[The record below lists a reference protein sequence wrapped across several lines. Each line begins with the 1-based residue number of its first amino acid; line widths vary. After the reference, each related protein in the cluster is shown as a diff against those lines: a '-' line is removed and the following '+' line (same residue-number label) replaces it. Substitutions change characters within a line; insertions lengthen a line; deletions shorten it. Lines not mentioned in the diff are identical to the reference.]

1 MERND
6 SLGEL
11 IGLVK
16 INTTVAPFIGNSN
29 SLNIVGNGGLILPKG
44 NISQRP
50 TDTEGMLRYN
60 TETSTLEINDGTN
73 WYDIITNSGLSGNV
87 NVALETGTSF
97 PVSPTPNQLFYATSP
112 ITIGLDTYPL
122 GLYYYDD
129 PNTAWNSVDPAYVNW
144 SVVDN
149 TPTTLA
155 GYGITDGALDTAVV
169 HLAGTETITG
179 AKTFSS
185 NVIIE
190 STGTTD
196 ALRITQTGTGNAF
209 VVEDDTTPDSTAFI
223 INNVGKVII
232 GSQTA
237 TNEAI
242 KIGSNITGGTTA
254 YGVVNYGK
262 IQNDVTNLAV
272 GFFSDIRTDAAFTLA
287 EKRHFQASNT
297 TLFAGST
304 ITNQYGFFVQSNL
317 IQATNNYG
325 FYSNI
330 PDSTN
335 RYNFYAAGTAPNVFN
350 GVTTFGSDVNISGN
364 LTINGTTTTINS
376 TTLTVDDKNIEMG
389 SVTTPTNTTAD
400 GGGITLKGATDK
412 TIIWDNANA
421 NWTSSE
427 NWNLATGK
435 AFKINNVGVLS
446 ATTLGSSVVNSSL
459 TSVGT
464 LGSLA
469 VTGAIT
475 GASFNSITGL
485 SSTTPL
491 INGTAAVG
499 TSTTTARADHV
510 HPSDTTRAAD
520 SSVVH
525 LAGSETIT
533 GAKTFTQSTFIKQS
547 NNSPGLYV
555 INTDST
561 TSRFP
566 TVGATNYTGGN
577 GGYSVLQLAN
587 ARGTETTP
595 LALQNNDIVG
605 SISARGYNG
614 TSMLDTAWVP
624 IAKINFVATSTLN
637 GTTDNGDIDFYT
649 QAGTTLSK
657 RMKIGSGGFTSFYPD
672 GISSDFY
679 MGSSSNN
686 PAIAFDSGD
695 YIYYD
700 RTANQFNF
708 GIGSTTELSLSSTTA
723 TFGGNVNIT
732 DNNKLYVGTGNDL
745 YLTHDGTNTSIV
757 NQTGQ
762 LNITNSV
769 GNIQLTGPSFS
780 SISIGG
786 EGEVNVTS
794 PSFQYY
800 YTDGVTPSTVFVANN
815 IDITCQVPI
824 IAPSINTQHGA
835 ITSATLTTSATT
847 ANQVI
852 MSLSATTY
860 RTVEYLI
867 QVKSGTSYHMTKINL
882 IHNGTDVWIDEYGTI
897 YTGTSLATFSADISG
912 GNIRLL
918 LATVANAV
926 TTIKVIATAINI

>member
-60 TETSTLEINDGTN
+60 TETSTLEINDGSD

-242 KIGSNITGGTTA
+242 KIASNITGGTTA
-254 YGVVNYGK
+254 YGIVNYGK

-427 NWNLATGK
+427 HWNLATGK

-446 ATTLGSSVVNSSL
+446 ATTLGSSVVTSSL

-464 LGSLA
+464 IT
-469 VTGAIT
+469 TGT
-475 GASFNSITGL
+475 WN
-485 SSTTPL
+485 
-491 INGTAAVG
+491 
-499 TSTTTARADHV
+499 
-510 HPSDTTRAAD
+510 
-520 SSVVH
+520 
-525 LAGSETIT
+525 AGS
-533 GAKTFTQSTFIKQS
+533 
-547 NNSPGLYV
+547 
-555 INTDST
+555 
-561 TSRFP
+561 
-566 TVGATNYTGGN
+566 
-577 GGYSVLQLAN
+577 
-587 ARGTETTP
+587 
-595 LALQNNDIVG
+595 
-605 SISARGYNG
+605 
-614 TSMLDTAWVP
+614 
-624 IAKINFVATSTLN
+624 
-637 GTTDNGDIDFYT
+637 
-649 QAGTTLSK
+649 
-657 RMKIGSGGFTSFYPD
+657 
-672 GISSDFY
+672 
-679 MGSSSNN
+679 
-686 PAIAFDSGD
+686 
-695 YIYYD
+695 
-700 RTANQFNF
+700 
-708 GIGSTTELSLSSTTA
+708 
-723 TFGGNVNIT
+723 
-732 DNNKLYVGTGNDL
+732 
-745 YLTHDGTNTSIV
+745 
-757 NQTGQ
+757 
-762 LNITNSV
+762 
-769 GNIQLTGPSFS
+769 
-780 SISIGG
+780 
-786 EGEVNVTS
+786 VTS
-794 PSFQYY
+794 S
-800 YTDGVTPSTVFVANN
+800 
-815 IDITCQVPI
+815 
-824 IAPSINTQHGA
+824 GA
-835 ITSATLTTSATT
+835 ITSNNHTLTNGNVTSASLTT
-847 ANQVI
+847 ADTTTNQVI
-852 MSLSATTY
+852 MSLSSSTY

-867 QVKSGTSYHMTKINL
+867 QATSGTSYHMTKINL